1 MIQDAIHL
9 LWFFS
14 HWKPIHCQGYLCT
27 TGTVLCSISTMCVYT
42 AWDVYITW
50 LSVYTARHE
59 PSHKAKRAQSR
70 QISNTWSFLYACRRS
85 LYCGSDYHTNTNNF
99 LVGTLVPTRKLVFM
113 IVNKIMWAVQKL
125 LVYLTYAHIHKRLCK
140 CLGMFRGFGAGLPT
154 MWSLITLWV
163 WECMMDLH
171 LAESILLM

>member
-1 MIQDAIHL
+1 MPSTYFDSSVIGNLFIARDTYAQQVQSSVLYQLCVCTLHGMCISPGFLFIQQDTTL
-9 LWFFS
+9 LI
-14 HWKPIHCQGYLCT
+14 KLR
-27 TGTVLCSISTMCVYT
+27 LISM
-42 AWDVYITW
+42 
-50 LSVYTARHE
+50 L
-59 PSHKAKRAQSR
+59 
-70 QISNTWSFLYACRRS
+70 WS
-85 LYCGSDYHTNTNNF
+85 T